1 MLFTDALT
9 ALLHA
14 LRDSGASYYGAAD
27 APDGTLPAARFLSP
41 YYPAQ
46 SHQTHV
52 EMISLMTGQA
62 AFQINSSWFKVDT
75 PRPHILLCG
84 AEHTEH
90 YLAPELPYRLFW
102 VSVAPTG
109 LNLHQTFYSQTS
121 GYGQSAARLHLN
133 PPVAPRLWACADTAR
148 PDTAR
153 FHYLLME
160 AIDYSLQHGVM
171 APDNYQA
178 DILTQ
183 IKQYLDDYY
192 WREITLDD
200 LGKMTHY
207 SPGHLNAIFLRHF
220 GQPIYTYL
228 CQVRLQ
234 HAARLLQSGRMSI
247 KNVAAAVGFQDQC
260 YFSRYFRKHFG
271 YPPSQAAGRAGVKSP
286 AAQQAMR
293 SPSSTRRRPCS
304 ISPSTR

>member
-1 MLFTDALT
+1 
-9 ALLHA
+9 
-14 LRDSGASYYGAAD
+14 AS
-27 APDGTLPAARFLSP
+27 
-41 YYPAQ
+41 
-46 SHQTHV
+46 
-52 EMISLMTGQA
+52 
-62 AFQINSSWFKVDT
+62 
-75 PRPHILLCG
+75 
-84 AEHTEH
+84 
-90 YLAPELPYRLFW
+90 
-102 VSVAPTG
+102 
-109 LNLHQTFYSQTS
+109 
-121 GYGQSAARLHLN
+121 
-133 PPVAPRLWACADTAR
+133 TAR

-228 CQVRLQ
+228 CQVRLR

-271 YPPSQAAGRAGVKSP
+271 YPPSQAAGRMQG
-286 AAQQAMR
+286 
-293 SPSSTRRRPCS
+293 
-304 ISPSTR
+304 